1 MSLAVITVNVPSPA
15 LSTRAQE
22 VQLVARACELAAQAI
37 RGAGGATAS
46 ANILDSGATVIGSW
60 AYTAVASS

>member
-1 MSLAVITVNVPSPA
+1 MSLAVVTVNVPSPA

-22 VQLVARACELAAQAI
+22 VQLTARACELAAHAI

-46 ANILDSGATVIGSW
+46 GNILDSGAVVIGTW
-60 AYTAVASS
+60 TYTAVASS

>member
-22 VQLVARACELAAQAI
+22 VQLTARACELAAQAI
-37 RGAGGATAS
+37 RSAGGATAS
-46 ANILDSGATVIGSW
+46 GNILDSGAVVIGTW
-60 AYTAVASS
+60 TYTAVAPN

>member
-22 VQLVARACELAAQAI
+22 TASVARACELAAQSI
-37 RGAGGATAS
+37 RGAGGAQAS
-46 ANILDSGATVIGSW
+46 GEILDTGANLIGSW
-60 AYTAVASS
+60 TYTAVATS